1 MRNLTTLITTGVAS
15 LVLLIGAG
23 CSQAQEEAGG
33 EAAPAA
39 EDVSEE
45 GQSQDADDE
54 GADDEGADDE
64 GN

>member
-23 CSQAQEEAGG
+23 CSQAQEEAGD

-39 EDVSEE
+39 EDVSDE
-45 GQSQDADDE
+45 GADDE